1 MSSSGSAIRRIGRR
15 RRESSPVSSTV
26 MSHGASTPMSRRTVV
41 PELPQSM
48 ASSGCEGPKPPQ
60 PRMSPARLPSGRF
73 SRLTSAPRA
82 RTAPMEERTSAES
95 STPDTCEV
103 PSAIAEKST
112 ERCEID
118 LSPGT
123 RTAPDSGRASGS
135 MRVACSAAAPASLAG
150 ATASPHTVDACWS
163 LIDMNMLLRGERI
176 ERHRE
181 ARADELGRQLPNIA
195 LVG

>member
-1 MSSSGSAIRRIGRR
+1 MESGSVVAPSGANRAPISSSGAAIRRIGRR

-26 MSHGASTPMSRRTVV
+26 MPHGARTPMSRRTVV

-48 ASSGCEGPKPPQ
+48 APSGCEGPKPPQ

-82 RTAPMEERTSAES
+82 RTAPMEDRTSAES

-135 MRVACSAAAPASLAG
+135 IRVACPVATTGSAGVAASLH
-150 ATASPHTVDACWS
+150 TADT
-163 LIDMNMLLRGERI
+163 N
-176 ERHRE
+176 
-181 ARADELGRQLPNIA
+181 
-195 LVG
+195 

>member
-1 MSSSGSAIRRIGRR
+1 
-15 RRESSPVSSTV
+15 

-135 MRVACSAAAPASLAG
+135 MRVVCLVVASAGSACAA
-150 ATASPHTVDACWS
+150 ASPHTEDAGCSLVDM
-163 LIDMNMLLRGERI
+163 DMLLRRERI

-181 ARADELGRQLPNIA
+181 ARADELGRQLPNIT